1 MENKKY
7 NIITIDENKTFTQKL
22 KEAFK
27 ISSVPVLIASL
38 CCLSPVI
45 LFSLGLVSVSVA
57 GELSDVFYGTYKW
70 VFRAV
75 GLVALLVAFYFYLQK
90 SGVCTFD
97 EALKRRN
104 EIINKLL
111 LILIAAVFSYV
122 VFLYVIVHYVGVFL
136 NIWR

>member
-111 LILIAAVFSYV
+111 LILIAAVLSYV